1 MSSKDN
7 KLRQYSFKVM
17 RRIIPTKKELMKY
30 KLASDDKCLL
40 CPNPDSIE
48 HTLKSGKAIA

>member
-7 KLRQYSFKVM
+7 KLRQFSFKVM